1 MPTDN
6 RGGKH
11 APNGR
16 RRGEEDPEAQGGLST
31 EGKGREQ
38 EEWRP
43 STALVPS
50 LRAHEMWSSVGDS
63 WKRFSRLRNRSSH
76 VAAVEGTSSEG
87 DLIRSNARLDAA
99 MDGVEL
105 FDVGWPIRRRSM
117 AASPCPRP
125 PDTAMAPR
133 DAMRCDCYF
142 SELWL
147 RFYWRSLIWP

>member
-16 RRGEEDPEAQGGLST
+16 GRGEEDPEAQGGLST

-50 LRAHEMWSSVGDS
+50 LRAREMWSSVGDS

-99 MDGVEL
+99 MGRSGAV
-105 FDVGWPIRRRSM
+105 RRRM
-117 AASPCPRP
+117 AHPAKIDGRF
-125 PDTAMAPR
+125 TV
-133 DAMRCDCYF
+133 
-142 SELWL
+142 SETT
-147 RFYWRSLIWP
+147 RHCNGST